1 MLRLTN
7 MNYVV
12 LSQNDVF
19 HDIKMSL
26 CLYDATILCKDFD
39 IWAFNRNLNDE
50 HVQKIYD
57 GLCSQK
63 KPHLMGS
70 VKVVKDDKNNL
81 QVIDGQHRLEA
92 LRMFINDYT
101 DKTISVFVEMYHVS
115 SIHSDVVFDLFKIAN
130 NNLNVAVED
139 DVNMMIATLVNRLAE
154 DPELERGIVDKNDG
168 RVNRPRIS
176 KKALYEEFKHN
187 LKVDHMKL
195 HVSVLVERIKKI
207 NKHIAKM
214 DYLQMFGRKETSQF
228 NINMRCNAEKYGFF
242 LNMSGKFTPE
252 RWIGMIDTID
262 KVV

>member
-1 MLRLTN
+1 MT
-7 MNYVV
+7 YVV
-12 LSQNDVF
+12 LSESIAFDN
-19 HDIKMSL
+19 IRMSL
-26 CLYDATILCKDFD
+26 CKYDAKTLCADFD
-39 IWAFNRNLNDE
+39 VWAFNRNLNDE

-57 GLCSQK
+57 DLCSQK
-63 KPHLMGS
+63 HPHLMGS
-70 VKVVKDDKNNL
+70 VKAVKDDRNNL

-92 LRMFINDYT
+92 LRMFVNDYT
-101 DKTISVFVEMYHVS
+101 DKPISVCVELYHVS
-115 SIHSDVVFDLFKIAN
+115 SIHSDVVFDLFRIAN

-139 DVNMMIATLVNRLAE
+139 DVNMMIATLVNRLVD
-154 DPELERGIVDKNDG
+154 DPELGRGIVDKNDG

-176 KKALYEEFKHN
+176 KKALYEELKHN
-187 LKVDHMKL
+187 LKVEHMKL
-195 HVSVLVERIKKI
+195 PVSVLVERIKKI

-252 RWIGMIDTID
+252 RWISMIDAID